1 MSDAKTTEVVETK
14 PGIVPERTSL
24 LTDPPDAV
32 VDGGDSGD
40 EDAAEGEGA
49 SKTESAPKSD
59 EKSPS
64 AAPNYDELKLPEGI
78 ELDAKEFDEVKA
90 IGKEYGL
97 PAEGMQKLIDK
108 HISTVQAAAGEP
120 YRLFK
125 EMVGGWEDEV
135 KKDPEIGGENFP
147 KMRTTIGRAFDQYV
161 PKDRRA
167 AFDQALVMTGAG
179 SNPEIIRTFYRMSK
193 QLTEG
198 GHVQGRP
205 VAQKRPAT
213 LGEALGYTS
222 NGDGR

>member
-1 MSDAKTTEVVETK
+1 MSDAKTTEVEAK
-14 PGIVPERTSL
+14 PGTVVPERTSL
-24 LTDPPDAV
+24 LTDEVPAV
-32 VDGGDSGD
+32 VDGGGD
-40 EDAAEGEGA
+40 EDASVGA
-49 SKTESAPKSD
+49 GDSKESASSD
-59 EKSPS
+59 EKSP
-64 AAPNYDELKLPEGI
+64 AEAPNYDELKLPEGV
-78 ELDAKEFDEVKA
+78 ELDKEGFDEVKA

-167 AFDQALVMTGAG
+167 AFDQALTMTGAG
-179 SNPEIIRTFYRMSK
+179 SNPEIIRTFYRMAK

-205 VAQKRPAT
+205 VQAKRPST